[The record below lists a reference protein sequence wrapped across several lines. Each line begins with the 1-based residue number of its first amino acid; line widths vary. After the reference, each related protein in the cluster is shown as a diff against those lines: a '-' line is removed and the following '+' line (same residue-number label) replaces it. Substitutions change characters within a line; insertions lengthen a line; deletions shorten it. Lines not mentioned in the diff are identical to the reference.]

1 MRKIDET
8 WILCGLAW
16 LVFGMAFGMWLG
28 ATERFDFANSHA
40 HIGLVGFVVSC
51 LFGLIMRLFPGLR
64 GSKMAKPQF
73 WIYQVGAILLV
84 AGKIRVDA
92 GGPPDIVAFAS
103 VVVFCGAALFVWMF
117 ATGRQIEPRL

>member
-16 LVFGMAFGMWLG
+16 LLFGMALGMWPG
-28 ATERFDFANSHA
+28 ATGRFDFASSHA
-40 HIGLVGFVVSC
+40 HIGLVGFVASI

-64 GSKMAKPQF
+64 ASKMARPQF
-73 WIYQVGAILLV
+73 WIYQAGAVLLV
-84 AGKIRVDA
+84 AGKMRVDG
-92 GGPPDIVAFAS
+92 GGPTDLVAFAS